1 MPKTTKLG
9 MQQSSS
15 SDEEEDIEPISSRQS
30 KTYGNNFF
38 GLKLPNG
45 NASRSLDEAKKSPI
59 SPYSRQTSS
68 SESQRSCNYSQ
79 IDWDSMSRHRSGSN
93 AMSTTNLRRGSIS
106 SSFSMSESSSG
117 NDSAIGCLHP
127 GMHQHTLS
135 SLNLILN

>member
-1 MPKTTKLG
+1 

-15 SDEEEDIEPISSRQS
+15 SDDEEDTGPIFNSQGKISG
-30 KTYGNNFF
+30 KNCF

-45 NASRSLDEAKKSPI
+45 TASRSLDEAKKSPI

-68 SESQRSCNYSQ
+68 SESQRSCSNSQ
-79 IDWDSMSRHRSGSN
+79 TDWDSMSRHRSGSN
-93 AMSTTNLRRGSIS
+93 AMSTTNLRRGSVS

-127 GMHQHTLS
+127 GIYHFNFLC
-135 SLNLILN
+135 LD

>member
-15 SDEEEDIEPISSRQS
+15 SDDEEDTGPICNSQGKISGKNS
-30 KTYGNNFF
+30 F

-45 NASRSLDEAKKSPI
+45 TASRSLDEAKKSPI

-68 SESQRSCNYSQ
+68 SESQRSCSNSQ
-79 IDWDSMSRHRSGSN
+79 ADWDSMSRHRSGSN
-93 AMSTTNLRRGSIS
+93 AMSTTNLRRGSVS

-127 GMHQHTLS
+127 GIYHFNFLY
-135 SLNLILN
+135 LD